1 MLKNQKGAA
10 LLQVLLITVVLAGMA
25 TMLLRASLSRTS
37 GARQTRR
44 SVSSQLYINACMAEV
59 NTFWTLKSPE
69 AYARDMQQCIMY
81 CGTSTTSTATEDPLN
96 GGIASCVVAQ
106 QQRSY
111 TCSNGVVATFVGTA
125 PESGRCQLEYK
136 IPTNSSLAHL

>member
-69 AYARDMQQCIMY
+69 AYARDMKQCIMY
-81 CGTSTTSTATEDPLN
+81 CGTSTTSIANQDFS
-96 GGIASCVVAQ
+96 GGIQPCVLPQ
-106 QQRSY
+106 QQRRSY
-111 TCSNGVVATFVGTA
+111 TCSNGVVATFVGNA

-136 IPTNSSLAHL
+136 IPTDSTLAHL

>member
-69 AYARDMQQCIMY
+69 AYARDMQACIMH
-81 CGTSTTSTATEDPLN
+81 CADGAVSDGN
-96 GGIASCVVAQ
+96 GAISSCADAKKVK
-106 QQRSY
+106 SY
-111 TCSNGVVATFVGTA
+111 TCENGVVAEFIENLPAT
-125 PESGRCQLEYK
+125 GRCRLEYK
-136 IPTNSSLAHL
+136 IPTNSNLAHL

>member
-44 SVSSQLYINACMAEV
+44 AVSSQLYINACRY
-59 NTFWTLKSPE
+59 LLRHSK
-69 AYARDMQQCIMY
+69 
-81 CGTSTTSTATEDPLN
+81 
-96 GGIASCVVAQ
+96 
-106 QQRSY
+106 
-111 TCSNGVVATFVGTA
+111 
-125 PESGRCQLEYK
+125 
-136 IPTNSSLAHL
+136 